1 MDEATINTLKMM
13 QLMRCMFEE
22 EAAEIRNDEMEQRML
37 RSFEEVDVMI
47 EAEAAEIR
55 NDEMDDEMEAIALLE
70 ELISIRRT
78 SRRRRSPG
86 RRPPPQQE
94 MLTYENTVQKIDV
107 DWHSVDTKY
116 IAQVAHIFFQRN
128 HKNVKVQSDVITAHV
143 LCALKKQRHQDILRV
158 KQVCCTNRDCVNVS
172 FIPYVLEACK
182 HVFRE
187 IQYF

>member
-1 MDEATINTLKMM
+1 
-13 QLMRCMFEE
+13 MRSMFEEAGVTSQE
-22 EAAEIRNDEMEQRML
+22 EAAEIRTDEEEQL
-37 RSFEEVDVMI
+37 
-47 EAEAAEIR
+47 IR
-55 NDEMDDEMEAIALLE
+55 GMPELVYMDDEMEAISSLE
-70 ELISIRRT
+70 ELMSMRRT
-78 SRRRRSPG
+78 SRR

-94 MLTYENTVQKIDV
+94 MLTYENTVRDIDV
-107 DWHSVDTKY
+107 DWHSVDTDY

-128 HKNVKVQSDVITAHV
+128 NENVKVQSDVLTAHV

-158 KQVCCTNRDCVNVS
+158 EQVCCTNPNCTHVS

>member
-1 MDEATINTLKMM
+1 
-13 QLMRCMFEE
+13 MRCMFEE
-22 EAAEIRNDEMEQRML
+22 
-37 RSFEEVDVMI
+37 VDAI
-47 EAEAAEIR
+47 EAEILD
-55 NDEMDDEMEAIALLE
+55 DEMDDEMEAIDLLE
-70 ELISIRRT
+70 ELISIRRRT
-78 SRRRRSPG
+78 SRRSPG
-86 RRPPPQQE
+86 RRPPRLPQQE

-128 HKNVKVQSDVITAHV
+128 YKNVKVQSDVITAHV

-158 KQVCCTNRDCVNVS
+158 EQVCCTDRDCTNVS

>member
-1 MDEATINTLKMM
+1 
-13 QLMRCMFEE
+13 MRCMFEE
-22 EAAEIRNDEMEQRML
+22 EAAEIRNDETEAIASLEEL
-37 RSFEEVDVMI
+37 RTLIEVVDAMIQEE
-47 EAEAAEIR
+47 A
-55 NDEMDDEMEAIALLE
+55 DDEMEDIALLQ
-70 ELISIRRT
+70 ELMSIRRRT
-78 SRRRRSPG
+78 SRRRPR
-86 RRPPPQQE
+86 PQQE
-94 MLTYENTVQKIDV
+94 MLTYENAVQKIDV

-158 KQVCCTNRDCVNVS
+158 EQVCCTNRDCVNVS